1 MGFIPMAML
10 LTIPSS
16 INAAKDNA
24 MNHPDPKPQAGAM
37 ARGYWI
43 VFATIHEPSRF
54 GNYTSVAGPLI
65 AAHGGRVLAR
75 GDVAVVVEG
84 SVPGR
89 PYFIEF
95 PSYAA
100 AQACFHSEDYQ
111 QAIALRAGV
120 AQFQIVIV
128 EGFAPSA
135 SSSR

>member
-1 MGFIPMAML
+1 M
-10 LTIPSS
+10 TQKTPSAS
-16 INAAKDNA
+16 PNPA
-24 MNHPDPKPQAGAM
+24 PK
-37 ARGYWI
+37 GYWI
-43 VFATIHEPSRF
+43 VFATVNEPSRF

-65 AAHGGRVLAR
+65 AAQGGRVLAR

-89 PYFIEF
+89 PFLIEF

-100 AQACFHSEDYQ
+100 AQACFHSTDYQ

-128 EGFAPSA
+128 EGFTPPTPTPA
-135 SSSR
+135 

>member
-1 MGFIPMAML
+1 MTQIDASNS
-10 LTIPSS
+10 PSP
-16 INAAKDNA
+16 A
-24 MNHPDPKPQAGAM
+24 PK
-37 ARGYWI
+37 GYWI

-65 AAHGGRVLAR
+65 ATHGGRVLAR

-89 PYFIEF
+89 PYLIEF

-100 AQACFHSEDYQ
+100 AQACFHSADYQ

-128 EGFAPSA
+128 EGFTPPTPTPA
-135 SSSR
+135 